1 VCTLGLLAPWA
12 KIRYLQYVFAN
23 LSVVSYTSLD
33 EYTATVADKENAL
46 GDAAT
51 DFFNIEIGL

>member
-1 VCTLGLLAPWA
+1 VFTLGLLAPWA
-12 KIRYLQYVFAN
+12 KIRYLQYVFSR
-23 LSVVSYTSLD
+23 LSLTSYGSLD
-33 EYTATVADKENAL
+33 DYTAGVADKENAL